1 MNLKFIIIIFLIRNI
16 DSFHVVTRRLDQ
28 KCKPLFANR
37 AKRGLFSPAVDK
49 TKYIIGEEKLT
60 QLRAKVILEHSKVIG
75 KFVDTSESK
84 FGRIALKTLFAAADS
99 NGDGQLSVE
108 EIRSACY
115 ALGFSWLDKEKTEKL
130 VERADIDGNEY
141 IDFEE
146 FCNSAPKVLRT
157 NLIKLAKK
165 NGNDLGFLV

>member
-1 MNLKFIIIIFLIRNI
+1 MNLKLIIILLTVNNI
-16 DSFHVVTRRLDQ
+16 VAFNVVNHKSNK
-28 KCKPLFANR
+28 KCTTVFANI
-37 AKRGLFSPAVDK
+37 AKRGLFSPAVEK
-49 TKYIIGEEKLT
+49 TKDIIGEQKLT

-75 KFVDTSESK
+75 KFVDTSDSK

-99 NGDGQLSVE
+99 NEDGLLSVE
-108 EIRSACY
+108 EVRKACN
-115 ALGFSWLDKEKTEKL
+115 ALGFSWLDTEKVDKL
-130 VERADIDGNEY
+130 VSKADIDENDY

-157 NLIKLAKK
+157 NLVKLAKK

>member
-1 MNLKFIIIIFLIRNI
+1 M
-16 DSFHVVTRRLDQ
+16 
-28 KCKPLFANR
+28 
-37 AKRGLFSPAVDK
+37 
-49 TKYIIGEEKLT
+49 T

-75 KFVDTSESK
+75 KFVDTSDSK

-99 NGDGQLSVE
+99 NEDEQLSVE
-108 EIRSACY
+108 EVRKACN
-115 ALGFSWLDKEKTEKL
+115 ALGFSWLDTEKVDKL
-130 VERADIDGNEY
+130 VSKADIDENDY

-157 NLIKLAKK
+157 NLVKLAKK

>member
-1 MNLKFIIIIFLIRNI
+1 MYFKLIIFLFITTNVFAFNTVNYKTKRKI
-16 DSFHVVTRRLDQ
+16 F
-28 KCKPLFANR
+28 PLFAGV
-37 AKRGLFSPAVDK
+37 AKRGLFSPIVDK
-49 TKYIIGEEKLT
+49 TKDVIGEKALME
-60 QLRAKVILEHSKVIG
+60 LRAKVILEHSKVIG

-84 FGRIALKTLFAAADS
+84 FGRIVLKTLFEAADS
-99 NGDGQLSVE
+99 NKDGQLSCE
-108 EIRSACY
+108 EVRLACN
-115 ALGFSWLDKEKTEKL
+115 ALGFSWIDEDKTEKL
-130 VERADIDGNEY
+130 VSRADIDENEY

>member
-1 MNLKFIIIIFLIRNI
+1 MYLKLFIILLVSNNIIAFKIISNKSGYRCN
-16 DSFHVVTRRLDQ
+16 
-28 KCKPLFANR
+28 PLFAKI

-49 TKYIIGEEKLT
+49 TKDIIGEEKLI

-84 FGRIALKTLFAAADS
+84 FGRIALKTLFTAADS

-108 EIRSACY
+108 EVRDACN
-115 ALGFSWLDKEKTEKL
+115 ALGFSWLDTEKVEKL
-130 VERADIDGNEY
+130 VSKADIDENDY

-146 FCNSAPKVLRT
+146 FCKSAPKVLRT
-157 NLIKLAKK
+157 NLVKLAKK